1 MRVIN
6 LNRVVGGEM
15 SRFTSVLFDL
25 DGALVDPGQ
34 GIAGTIQFVLDS
46 LGVASTKR
54 LSSSYFFRQH
64 IPQRP
69 GEPVEFP
76 HNKHVALAELN
87 QEPMQFRSVP
97 APARRFLAIDSLA
110 PHRPKR
116 SHLHG
121 GFLLA
126 RGDTG
131 VAEQHCANVSPRV
144 SIKQHLFATHQP
156 A

>member
-1 MRVIN
+1 MTGEHHVGESFKNVDERIRMRVIN

-46 LGVASTKR
+46 LGAASTKR

-64 IPQRP
+64 IPQRS

-110 PHRPKR
+110 PHPL
-116 SHLHG
+116 S
-121 GFLLA
+121 A
-126 RGDTG
+126 VTCT
-131 VAEQHCANVSPRV
+131 VVSCWLVETR
-144 SIKQHLFATHQP
+144 A
-156 A
+156 